1 LLANQLFWNIILP
14 LLLVLAIS
22 CLSSAMIV
30 RIVDPLVPEI
40 ARDLLSEPGTV
51 ALLASAFAFPYA
63 LGQPILGPLGDA
75 LGKARI
81 IKWCLAILAAAL
93 LLAAIAPTVETLF
106 IARILGGLAAGGT
119 IPLAIATVGDR
130 FPMAERQVALSQLLM
145 AMLIGQMIGVI
156 GSGLIGSIVS
166 WRWVLALAALMVA
179 ASFVLAVVALEPR
192 PNAERKP
199 FSIASMRQGYA
210 LVFANPR
217 AKVCYAAVFIEGVC
231 IFGLLPYMAV
241 LLEARGAGGIREA
254 GFILAGMG
262 LGGVLFGVLVRPML
276 TVLRGQM
283 NLIRAGGM
291 VAGAGLAAYAFCTT
305 WPPAAAAFVV
315 TGLGFYMI
323 HNSLQTQAT
332 ELAPDARGAA
342 VALHAFFFFLGQAF
356 GPILYRMGFATAGQL
371 SPVPILIAAIIL
383 FGLGFALA
391 RLLARPLPVVAT
403 TPQF

>member
-1 LLANQLFWNIILP
+1 LP